1 MDGRPAP
8 QHRADTVTAMRK
20 AFEAHFHSEDQVR
33 VYVSTAAAIVD
44 ELEVA
49 DDLRESAFSQ
59 AVQLLAQ
66 KQVTFEAVAPTGV
79 LLDNGRRM

>member
-1 MDGRPAP
+1 
-8 QHRADTVTAMRK
+8 VTAMRK

-49 DDLRESAFSQ
+49 DDLREAAFTKS
-59 AVQLLAQ
+59 VELLAQ
-66 KQVTFEAVAPTGV
+66 KQVTFEAVAPSGV
-79 LLDNGRRM
+79 LLNQRPQG

>member
-1 MDGRPAP
+1 
-8 QHRADTVTAMRK
+8 MRK

-44 ELEVA
+44 ELELA

-66 KQVTFEAVAPTGV
+66 KQVTFEQVSPSGV